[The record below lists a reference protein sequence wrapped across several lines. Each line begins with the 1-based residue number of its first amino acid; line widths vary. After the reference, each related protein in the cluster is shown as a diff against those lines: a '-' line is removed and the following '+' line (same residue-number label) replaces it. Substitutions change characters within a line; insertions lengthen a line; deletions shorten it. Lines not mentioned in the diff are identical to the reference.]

1 MQPDSVYGDQ
11 LLGRGSSRD
20 PLLGVCL
27 TKTNLAISIFSL
39 CILTK
44 KVASNS

>member
-27 TKTNLAISIFSL
+27 KLKLTLLFLSFLSAI
-39 CILTK
+39 
-44 KVASNS
+44 